1 MIRVAEFADRAVAV
15 MGLGVAGLAT
25 VRALVAS
32 GADVR
37 AWDDN
42 EQQQEMAR
50 AEGAAI
56 MDLVEMDWADV
67 DTLVLSPGI
76 PDCHPAPHPVALK
89 ARLAGAEIVCDV
101 DLLGRAQTRATY
113 VGITGT
119 NGKSTTTAL
128 IAHIL
133 KAAGRQVEVGG
144 NLGPPVL
151 GLEPLEEDGIYV
163 LEMSSYQLE
172 RTFSIGFDVALLL
185 NISEDHLDRHGGM
198 DGYIAAKEHIFDRQ
212 DADCTAVVC
221 VDDPHSQA
229 MAARVQS
236 RSDAELVRASGVGD
250 DAAAVFAR
258 DGKLMA
264 RTADGDAAELM
275 DLGGLPTLRGDHNA
289 QNAAAAWAVCRALD
303 VPATVIAAA
312 IESFPGLPHRQELVG
327 DAGGVLYVNDSKAT
341 NQDAAARALGS
352 FERIYWIAGG
362 QGKEG
367 GYEALRPHLP
377 RVVHAY
383 LIGEAADVI
392 AEFLGTADVVH
403 TLCGTLDVAV
413 AEAHAGAQNDNAPGE
428 KTVLLSPACASWDQ
442 FASFGARGDKF
453 RDLVAA
459 ELGSGEKAD
468 TKGASP
474 GVRP

>member
-1 MIRVAEFADRAVAV
+1 MIRVPEFADRCVAV

-37 AWDDN
+37 AWDDS
-42 EQQQEMAR
+42 EAQQEMAR
-50 AEGAAI
+50 AEGATIA
-56 MDLVEMDWADV
+56 DLMEMDWTGV

-76 PDCHPAPHPVALK
+76 PHTYPAPHPVALK
-89 ARLAGAEIVCDV
+89 AQLAGAEIICDV

-133 KAAGRQVEVGG
+133 ETAGRRIEVGG

-185 NISEDHLDRHGGM
+185 NVSEDHLDRHNGM

-212 DADCTAVVC
+212 DEDCTAVVC
-221 VDDPHSQA
+221 ADDNHSRGVL
-229 MAARVQS
+229 ARLRLS
-236 RSDAELVRASGVGD
+236 SGAEIVSV
-250 DAAAVFAR
+250 
-258 DGKLMA
+258 
-264 RTADGDAAELM
+264 TADAPDAGQIGVTNTRLIDHSGDAPAEIMSL
-275 DLGGLPTLRGDHNA
+275 DGIPTLRGRHNG
-289 QNAAAAWAVCRALD
+289 QNAAAAYAVCRALG
-303 VPATVIAAA
+303 VPAAVIAQG
-312 IESFPGLPHRQELVG
+312 IESFAGLPHRQELVASAG
-327 DAGGVLYVNDSKAT
+327 DVLYVNDSKAT

-352 FERIYWIAGG
+352 FDRIYWIAGG

-367 GYEALRPHLP
+367 GYEELRPHLP
-377 RVVHAY
+377 RVVHAC
-383 LIGEAADVI
+383 LIGEAAEII
-392 AEFLGTADVVH
+392 AEFLGTAEVAH
-403 TLCGTLDVAV
+403 SLCGTLDVAV
-413 AEAHAGAQNDNAPGE
+413 AAAHKLAQNDNAPGE

-442 FASFGARGDKF
+442 FASFGARGDQF
-453 RDLVAA
+453 RDLVNDNLADV
-459 ELGSGEKAD
+459 KAD
-468 TKGASP
+468 GQEA
-474 GVRP
+474 RP